1 MFAPS
6 TRQNKKNR
14 IMANPNQTYYLV
26 EYECPYD
33 GRQSEGVFTEKG
45 WEKYVQ
51 EQNKDRDTSEESLLD
66 ECMEENEDFIF
77 TEIEVY
83 N

>member
-1 MFAPS
+1 MK
-6 TRQNKKNR
+6 TKE
-14 IMANPNQTYYLV
+14 IYYLV
-26 EYECPYD
+26 EFECPYD
-33 GRQSEGVFTEKG
+33 GRQSEGVFTEKS
-45 WEKYVQ
+45 WEKWVK
-51 EQNKDRDTSEESLLD
+51 EENKHKDTSEESLLD

>member
-1 MFAPS
+1 MK
-6 TRQNKKNR
+6 TKE
-14 IMANPNQTYYLV
+14 TYYLV
-26 EYECPYD
+26 EFECPYD

-45 WEKYVQ
+45 WEKWVK
-51 EQNKDRDTSEESLLD
+51 EENKDRDTSEESLLD

>member
-1 MFAPS
+1 MK
-6 TRQNKKNR
+6 TKE
-14 IMANPNQTYYLV
+14 IYYLV
-26 EYECPYD
+26 EYECMYD

-45 WEKYVQ
+45 WKKYIK
-51 EQNKDRDTSEESLLD
+51 EQNEDRDTSEESLLD

>member
-1 MFAPS
+1 MK
-6 TRQNKKNR
+6 TKTKE
-14 IMANPNQTYYLV
+14 IYYLV
-26 EYECPYD
+26 EYDCMYD

-45 WEKYVQ
+45 WKKYIK
-51 EQNKDRDTSEESLLD
+51 EQNRYRDASEERLFD
-66 ECMEENEDFIF
+66 ESWEENMEFIF